1 MNRKI
6 ITTFALVGL
15 CVPQLILAG
24 EYKKKEKKRCTA
36 EAQAC
41 IHAMVEQFKGRG
53 WIGIEMDK
61 EAGRQVITKVVHDS
75 PAERAGLEAGDAIVA
90 FNGIA
95 LAEGEKVVYAEMK
108 KSLVPG
114 REVTLSIDR
123 DSAML
128 DVQVTL
134 SEVPKELLAQWV
146 GKHVLDQHAD
156 APEAPETPETPETP
170 EAPASEE

>member
-15 CVPQLILAG
+15 CVPQLMLAG
-24 EYKKKEKKRCTA
+24 EYEKKEKKRCTA

-41 IHAMVEQFKGRG
+41 IHAMVEQFKSRG

-61 EAGRQVITKVVHDS
+61 GKGRQVITKVVPNS
-75 PAERAGLEAGDAIVA
+75 PAERAGLEAGDAIIA

-114 REVTLSIDR
+114 GDVTLSIDR
-123 DSAML
+123 DGAVR

-134 SEVPKELLAQWV
+134 SEVPKELVAQWV
-146 GKHVLDQHAD
+146 GKHVLEQHAD
-156 APEAPETPETPETP
+156 APEAPEAPETSA
-170 EAPASEE
+170 APASED